1 MLKMIL
7 LDSMDVRYFRI
18 IPILYVYIYIYR
30 GVWDM
35 IGISKSAQSLLR
47 RMFSS
52 ASAGRSKK
60 QLLFVSQ
67 CGGWL
72 LGRAANIKI
81 WEMRFWEIELSNLQC
96 ISPKISI
103 IYKHRSSFSRPFDN
117 LTRYRFVLSRF
128 HCEFRNLSQSD
139 LYRRFF
145 GHENVAEESIRLVKI
160 NYTMEKKWSSVLSV

>member
-1 MLKMIL
+1 M
-7 LDSMDVRYFRI
+7 
-18 IPILYVYIYIYR
+18 YIYIYR

-60 QLLFVSQ
+60 QLLFVSR

-103 IYKHRSSFSRPFDN
+103 IYKHRSSFSLPFDN

-128 HCEFRNLSQSD
+128 WLRISQFIPIRFISSIFRARKCGRGINSTCKNKLHDGKKMILGIIGIKRAREKERRWKRSRAV
-139 LYRRFF
+139 YR
-145 GHENVAEESIRLVKI
+145 
-160 NYTMEKKWSSVLSV
+160 